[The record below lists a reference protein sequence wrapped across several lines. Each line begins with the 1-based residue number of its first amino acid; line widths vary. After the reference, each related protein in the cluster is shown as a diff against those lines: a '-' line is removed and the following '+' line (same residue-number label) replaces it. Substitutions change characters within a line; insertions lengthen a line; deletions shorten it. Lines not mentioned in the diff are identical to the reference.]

1 MNPVNNT
8 GDQLRTASNSL
19 NSAIAT
25 PTAGGKDK
33 LAKDDFLKLLMAQ
46 VSNQDPLNP
55 MDSEGM
61 MNQLTQ
67 MGSLEQ
73 MIGINEGISNLH
85 QVQADIA
92 RANAYTFLDKD
103 VSVRG
108 GAASVIEGRP
118 TSPAVYDIPREAAE
132 VKVAVIGPGDAVVR
146 SMLLGQQPA
155 GSHEATWDGL
165 DEAGNRVVDGN
176 YRYEVLAKGTDG
188 ESIPVDLFSRGKVS
202 GIRFE
207 NGRSLVKVNGREL
220 DVRNIVE
227 LSNQSQRLFGGK
239 QPLPVQPY
247 LNPKPPRVDA
257 AE

>member
-1 MNPVNNT
+1 
-8 GDQLRTASNSL
+8 
-19 NSAIAT
+19 
-25 PTAGGKDK
+25 
-33 LAKDDFLKLLMAQ
+33 
-46 VSNQDPLNP
+46 
-55 MDSEGM
+55 
-61 MNQLTQ
+61 
-67 MGSLEQ
+67 
-73 MIGINEGISNLH
+73 
-85 QVQADIA
+85 
-92 RANAYTFLDKD
+92 
-103 VSVRG
+103 
-108 GAASVIEGRP
+108 
-118 TSPAVYDIPREAAE
+118 VYDIPREAAE